1 MKWIST
7 IILLLIILTV
17 AGCSSTNPTTKTTAS
32 ATQTE
37 TPPATASTEPQS
49 GRPSAEP
56 LPNSAVTAVP
66 DFEVELVAKTLRGE
80 CYNEQHDDKRE
91 VVKVICNRVSM
102 GGFGDSVEAV
112 ITAPKQFVGYRP
124 GNIPTANDY
133 EIAREILTE
142 WYEGGCVPL
151 GEYLFFSSGDGHK
164 NAFRKT
170 WK

>member
-1 MKWIST
+1 MKSYSI
-7 IILLLIILTV
+7 IILLVLALCAFLV
-17 AGCSSTNPTTKTTAS
+17 GCSPTAEQETSSEVS
-32 ATQTE
+32 AVADSMEGSSQPIITE
-37 TPPATASTEPQS
+37 TPDIETPSPAHI
-49 GRPSAEP
+49 
-56 LPNSAVTAVP
+56 VP
-66 DFEVELVAKTLRGE
+66 EYEVELVAKTLRGE
-80 CYNEQHDDKRE
+80 CYDEQHDDKRE

-124 GNIPTANDY
+124 GNIPTVNDY

>member
-1 MKWIST
+1 MKSYSI
-7 IILLLIILTV
+7 IILLVLALCAFLV
-17 AGCSSTNPTTKTTAS
+17 GCTSTAKP
-32 ATQTE
+32 E
-37 TPPATASTEPQS
+37 PSTEVSAITEPTEVSSQ
-49 GRPSAEP
+49 PTIIETTSAETTP
-56 LPNSAVTAVP
+56 SVP
-66 DFEVELVAKTLRGE
+66 VVPEYEIELVAKTLRGE
-80 CYNEQHDDKRE
+80 CYDEQHDDKRE